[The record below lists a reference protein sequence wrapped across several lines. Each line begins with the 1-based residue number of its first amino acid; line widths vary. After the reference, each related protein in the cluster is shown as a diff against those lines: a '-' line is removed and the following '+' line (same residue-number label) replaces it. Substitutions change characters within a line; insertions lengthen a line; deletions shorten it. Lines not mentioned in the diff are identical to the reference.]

1 MKEGNDMNNFSAYM
15 KSKIIETVNDSE
27 DEDLI
32 RYMYSMLMEFQIDK
46 TREEKETLLEITGTC

>member
-1 MKEGNDMNNFSAYM
+1 MNNFKNYM
-15 KSKIIETVNDSE
+15 KSKIIETVNDSD

-46 TREEKETLLEITGTC
+46 TREEKETLFEITGTC